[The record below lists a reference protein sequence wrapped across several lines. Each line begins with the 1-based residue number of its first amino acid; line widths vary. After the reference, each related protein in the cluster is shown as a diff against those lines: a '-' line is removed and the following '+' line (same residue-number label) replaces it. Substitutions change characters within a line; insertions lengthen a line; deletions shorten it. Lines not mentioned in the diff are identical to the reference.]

1 MSSASLKTWLR
12 TTSFRLAAY
21 YAALFALSAGLLLAL
36 VWLYGIGTA
45 EREIERVV
53 DSRLEALLAVHER
66 EGLAG
71 LRWAIARESLRPAS
85 PFLYALVDEDGR
97 LLAGNLPRSHPL
109 REGWEE
115 FELEDDEDELAPGEP
130 RLHLPVRGRGVR
142 LDDDLLLWV
151 GHDVETLHE
160 LRERLGAAVALGL
173 LLTVAAALGGGLLM
187 ARQVSRHVEAM
198 ERAAAAIMEGDLAR
212 RLPERGTGDEFDRL
226 ARRLNAMLDR
236 IQRLMESLRQV
247 SSDVAHDLRT
257 PLTRLRQRL
266 EHARLRARSADDWA
280 AAVEGAIADA
290 DELLATFDA
299 LLRIAEVESGRRR
312 AAFAPVDL
320 SALAAELA
328 ETYQPVAE
336 DAGHPFEADIEPGVE
351 VRGDRAL
358 LAQLMANLIENALRH
373 TPPGTPVRLGL
384 RRADGAAELEVAD
397 AGPGIPP
404 AEREKVLQRFYRL
417 DRSRGTPGSGLGLAL
432 ADAVARLHGSRLELA
447 DNRPGLRAMVRLPVM
462 TRHDKDRTCQ
472 VSA

>member
-1 MSSASLKTWLR
+1 MSSANLRAWLR

-21 YAALFALSAGLLLAL
+21 YAALFALSAGLLLAV
-36 VWLYGIGTA
+36 VWFYGIGTA
-45 EREIERVV
+45 GREIERVV

-71 LRWAIARESLRPAS
+71 LRWAISRESLRPGT

-97 LLAGNLPRSHPL
+97 VLAGNLPRPHPL

-115 FELEDDEDELAPGEP
+115 FELEDDEEAPAPGAVP
-130 RLHLPVRGRGVR
+130 LHLPVRGRGVR
-142 LDDDLLLWV
+142 LDEDLLLWV

-160 LRERLGAAVALGL
+160 LRERLGTAVAVGL
-173 LLTVAAALGGGLLM
+173 LLMVVAALAGGLIM

-198 ERAAAAIMEGDLAR
+198 ERAVAAIMEGDLAR

-266 EHARLRARSADDWA
+266 EHAREGARGAEAWA
-280 AAVEGAIADA
+280 AAVEGAIGDA

-312 AAFAPVDL
+312 AGFVAVDL
-320 SALAAELA
+320 STLA
-328 ETYQPVAE
+328 EEIAE
-336 DAGHPFEADIEPGVE
+336 TFRPLAEEAGRPFGAEIEPGVR

-358 LAQLMANLIENALRH
+358 LAQLLVNLVENALRH
-373 TPPGTPVRLGL
+373 TPPGTPLGL
-384 RRADGAAELEVAD
+384 TLRREDGEAVVAVWD
-397 AGPGIPP
+397 RGPGIPP
-404 AEREKVLQRFYRL
+404 GERGRVRERFYRL

-432 ADAVARLHGSRLELA
+432 ADAIARLHGGRLELEDHA
-447 DNRPGLRAMVRLPVM
+447 PGLRVLLRIPVM
-462 TRHDKDRTCQ
+462 
-472 VSA
+472 S